1 VQVVEKVERQV
12 DLLRLARLQLRHE
25 VLEYAGVA
33 TNVGPLVAVPPAIL
47 VKTLNVQP
55 SPKLGT
61 CRLS

>member
-1 VQVVEKVERQV
+1 MRVVEKVERQV

-33 TNVGPLVAVPPAIL
+33 TNAGPLVVVPPAIL

-55 SPKLGT
+55 SPKACT